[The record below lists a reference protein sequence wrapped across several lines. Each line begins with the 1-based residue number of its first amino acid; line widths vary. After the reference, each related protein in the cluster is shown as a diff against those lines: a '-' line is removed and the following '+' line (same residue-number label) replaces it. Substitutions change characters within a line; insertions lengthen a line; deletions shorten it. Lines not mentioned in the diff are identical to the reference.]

1 MELYEPSLDWANEL
15 AQSLL
20 WTAKA
25 WLITAAATLIVLV
38 TVVIVL
44 IGCGVAWTQVVNPFL
59 KSQAEITAKTA
70 ETLLAI
76 KDISQAVARTAEA
89 QQQQAEAMAKMMER
103 MEQRDRSGVR

>member
-1 MELYEPSLDWANEL
+1 MST
-15 AQSLL
+15 QSA
-20 WTAKA
+20 TTNA
-25 WLITAAATLIVLV
+25 TAAAKVMQGMARESIVLV

-44 IGCGVAWTQVVNPFL
+44 IGCGVAWTQVVNPFM

>member
-1 MELYEPSLDWANEL
+1 MSSESVTTNA
-15 AQSLL
+15 
-20 WTAKA
+20 
-25 WLITAAATLIVLV
+25 TAATKVMQGMARESIVLV

-44 IGCGVAWTQVVNPFL
+44 IGCGVAWTQVVNPFM

>member
-1 MELYEPSLDWANEL
+1 MSTESATTNV
-15 AQSLL
+15 
-20 WTAKA
+20 
-25 WLITAAATLIVLV
+25 TAASKVMQGMARESIVLV

-44 IGCGVAWTQVVNPFL
+44 IGCGVAWTQVVNPFM

>member
-1 MELYEPSLDWANEL
+1 MST
-15 AQSLL
+15 QSA
-20 WTAKA
+20 TTNA
-25 WLITAAATLIVLV
+25 TAAAKVMQGMARESIVLV

>member
-1 MELYEPSLDWANEL
+1 MSSESATTN
-15 AQSLL
+15 A
-20 WTAKA
+20 
-25 WLITAAATLIVLV
+25 TAAAKVMQGMARESIVLV

>member
-1 MELYEPSLDWANEL
+1 MSTESATTN
-15 AQSLL
+15 A
-20 WTAKA
+20 
-25 WLITAAATLIVLV
+25 AAATKVMHGMARESIVLV

>member
-1 MELYEPSLDWANEL
+1 MSESATTN
-15 AQSLL
+15 A
-20 WTAKA
+20 
-25 WLITAAATLIVLV
+25 TAATKVMQGMARESIVLV

>member
-1 MELYEPSLDWANEL
+1 MSESATTN
-15 AQSLL
+15 A
-20 WTAKA
+20 
-25 WLITAAATLIVLV
+25 TAAAKVMQGMARESIVLV

-44 IGCGVAWTQVVNPFL
+44 IGCGLAWTQVVNPFL
-59 KSQAEITAKTA
+59 KSQAEITSKTA

>member
-1 MELYEPSLDWANEL
+1 MSTE
-15 AQSLL
+15 
-20 WTAKA
+20 TATTNA
-25 WLITAAATLIVLV
+25 TAAAKVMHGMARESIVLV

>member
-1 MELYEPSLDWANEL
+1 MSTESATTN
-15 AQSLL
+15 A
-20 WTAKA
+20 
-25 WLITAAATLIVLV
+25 TAAAKVMQGMARESIVLV

-44 IGCGVAWTQVVNPFL
+44 IGCGVAWTQVVNPFM

>member
-1 MELYEPSLDWANEL
+1 MST
-15 AQSLL
+15 QSA
-20 WTAKA
+20 TTNA
-25 WLITAAATLIVLV
+25 TAAAKVMQGMARESIVLV

-89 QQQQAEAMAKMMER
+89 QQQQAESMAKMMER

>member
-1 MELYEPSLDWANEL
+1 MSESVTTNA
-15 AQSLL
+15 
-20 WTAKA
+20 
-25 WLITAAATLIVLV
+25 TAAAKVMQGMARESIVLV

-44 IGCGVAWTQVVNPFL
+44 IGCGVAWTQVVNPFM

>member
-1 MELYEPSLDWANEL
+1 MSESVTTNA
-15 AQSLL
+15 
-20 WTAKA
+20 
-25 WLITAAATLIVLV
+25 TAATKVMQGMARESIVLV

>member
-1 MELYEPSLDWANEL
+1 MSTESATTN
-15 AQSLL
+15 
-20 WTAKA
+20 
-25 WLITAAATLIVLV
+25 AAAAKVMQGMARESIVLV

-44 IGCGVAWTQVVNPFL
+44 IGCGVAWTQVVNPFM

>member
-1 MELYEPSLDWANEL
+1 MSTESATTN
-15 AQSLL
+15 A
-20 WTAKA
+20 
-25 WLITAAATLIVLV
+25 TAAAKVMQGMARESIVLV

>member
-1 MELYEPSLDWANEL
+1 MSSESVTTNA
-15 AQSLL
+15 
-20 WTAKA
+20 
-25 WLITAAATLIVLV
+25 TAAAKVMQGMARESIVLV

>member
-1 MELYEPSLDWANEL
+1 MSTESATTN
-15 AQSLL
+15 A
-20 WTAKA
+20 
-25 WLITAAATLIVLV
+25 TAAAKVMQGMARESIVLV

-89 QQQQAEAMAKMMER
+89 HQQQAEAMAKMMER

>member
-1 MELYEPSLDWANEL
+1 MSSESTTTANANL
-15 AQSLL
+15 A
-20 WTAKA
+20 AKVMSGMA
-25 WLITAAATLIVLV
+25 RESIVLL
-38 TVVIVL
+38 TVIIVL

-59 KSQAEITAKTA
+59 KSQAEITSKTA

-103 MEQRDRSGVR
+103 MEQRDRTGGR

>member
-1 MELYEPSLDWANEL
+1 MSSESATTN
-15 AQSLL
+15 A
-20 WTAKA
+20 
-25 WLITAAATLIVLV
+25 TAAAKVMQGMARESIVLV

-44 IGCGVAWTQVVNPFL
+44 LGCGVAWTQVVNPFL

>member
-1 MELYEPSLDWANEL
+1 MSTESATTN
-15 AQSLL
+15 A
-20 WTAKA
+20 
-25 WLITAAATLIVLV
+25 TAATKVMQGMARESIVLV